1 MSAQA
6 SPLNATRPANAAGTW
21 RRREESKTTAFSPY
35 RQKLQSP
42 LLPDMRELTA
52 KTLNGACM
60 QAGSVA
66 EFQPGLQKGATPGDT
81 AGWAESAGL
90 VSRRRFWRDCK
101 WVQFLPP
108 SREGFAAA
116 RQHPACTAGMPCSPS
131 LAKCTFCSCEPAV
144 LVVIPQRARAGKRL
158 GLPCSEIC
166 THLVHAPK
174 SAVQTDGEGHHWIRC
189 PGAHPQAPCSCLG
202 PPAVTSLHSPLV
214 PRPRGK
220 MPLGGLVSAHRRGMK
235 RN

>member
-144 LVVIPQRARAGKRL
+144 LVVIPQRAAELGSVWDCHAVKFVHILFMRLRALYRLMGKATTGSVVLGRTHRHHAAASDPRL
-158 GLPCSEIC
+158 LRVC
-166 THLVHAPK
+166 THPWCLVQE
-174 SAVQTDGEGHHWIRC
+174 VRC
-189 PGAHPQAPCSCLG
+189 PWGVL
-202 PPAVTSLHSPLV
+202 
-214 PRPRGK
+214 
-220 MPLGGLVSAHRRGMK
+220 SAHIGGA
-235 RN
+235 